1 MQQATTPK
9 SATKNE
15 TIVERTSDRELT
27 VTRTFNVPAH
37 IVFEAWT
44 KPELLKQWWAPK
56 SFGVSSSASRTCVG
70 GAYPSRSGATQ
81 ESEALGRY
89 VRWIRPRGWSTSLY
103 GCLRRRCG
111 RRLPLG
117 RARAERVSSAPALP
131 EQGKRWKAHWRR
143 AWARGACA

>member
-27 VTRTFNVPAH
+27 VTRTFDAPAH

-56 SFGVSSSASRTCVG
+56 SFGVSLFECEQDLRSLCVWTRPKEFGGVFGAISRGRSALAAG
-70 GAYPSRSGATQ
+70 PH
-81 ESEALGRY
+81 
-89 VRWIRPRGWSTSLY
+89 
-103 GCLRRRCG
+103 
-111 RRLPLG
+111 
-117 RARAERVSSAPALP
+117 PAL
-131 EQGKRWKAHWRR
+131 
-143 AWARGACA
+143 